1 MILAGSS
8 SSGPC
13 LKTTQAKFSSWER
26 IICSL
31 FFTGGGC
38 ERQEHL
44 EEDPAPILL
53 NEGNFDVSLENV
65 LTQKHSPVGL
75 IRCAYAMAMKAEF
88 WMRKKS
94 RERLRYGGDS
104 YQRG

>member
-1 MILAGSS
+1 MGADYLLSVFYRG
-8 SSGPC
+8 
-13 LKTTQAKFSSWER
+13 
-26 IICSL
+26 
-31 FFTGGGC
+31 GGGC

-53 NEGNFDVSLENV
+53 NEGNFGVSLENV

-88 WMRKKS
+88 WMLKKS